1 MDELLMM
8 LEARLA
14 NLNCALRLAKKDQDF
29 PEGSL
34 RVSTSNKRVRYY
46 WMNQKA
52 SDLGEYIKKDNH
64 QFAREL
70 AQKSYNRKFIK
81 MAESEILYLQ
91 SVITHLSKNN
101 ADMSYDKLSLTRKN
115 LVNPYILP
123 DNIYAKNWQEESYKT
138 SNYLPECKVYST
150 KRGEMVRSK
159 SEAIIADILY
169 ELKIPY
175 KYEKALVLKNGTIK
189 FPDFTV
195 LNKKTRQEV
204 YIEHFGLLD
213 DELYLNSNLLKLDE
227 YRNNGIYL
235 GKNLLFTYETENSPL
250 DIKGIRKMF
259 RELL

>member
-1 MDELLMM
+1 
-8 LEARLA
+8 
-14 NLNCALRLAKKDQDF
+14 
-29 PEGSL
+29 
-34 RVSTSNKRVRYY
+34 
-46 WMNQKA
+46 
-52 SDLGEYIKKDNH
+52 
-64 QFAREL
+64 
-70 AQKSYNRKFIK
+70 
-81 MAESEILYLQ
+81 
-91 SVITHLSKNN
+91 
-101 ADMSYDKLSLTRKN
+101 MSYDKLSLTRKN

-213 DELYLNSNLLKLDE
+213 DELYLSSNLLKLDE

-235 GKNLLFTYETENSPL
+235 GKNLLFTYETEDSPL

>member
-46 WMNQKA
+46 WMNQKT

-101 ADMSYDKLSLTRKN
+101 SDMSYDKLSLTRKN

-123 DNIYAKNWQEESYKT
+123 DNIYA
-138 SNYLPECKVYST
+138 
-150 KRGEMVRSK
+150 
-159 SEAIIADILY
+159 
-169 ELKIPY
+169 
-175 KYEKALVLKNGTIK
+175 KNGTIK

-213 DELYLNSNLLKLDE
+213 DELYLSSNLLKLDE